1 MRVVQNFQNWL
12 DICQSYL
19 MLERVDLCLKLFV
32 FVWLV
37 KESKVDDIAGVLER
51 KCGLLVSGLT
61 QVNPVDKE
69 DLVAPSNLSGQIG
82 RAS

>member
-1 MRVVQNFQNWL
+1 
-12 DICQSYL
+12 

-37 KESKVDDIAGVLER
+37 EEGQVDDIACVLKR
-51 KCGLLVSGLT
+51 KRGLFVSGLT

-69 DLVAPSNLSGQIG
+69 DLVAPPNLSGQIG
-82 RAS
+82 RTS